1 MHDLVEYG
9 VRGVLLGVNYG
20 LLAFPI
26 SLLFIATG
34 TVDLAVGGYA
44 VLAGA
49 AAMFVGVSI
58 GPAGGIVVG
67 ILVAIV
73 ASGLVGGISLALS
86 RRQRSDPLALVLAS
100 FGFALFLESLVLTF
114 FGKDPFIRQPFTQ
127 FWTIFDIRISPQA
140 GVNAAI
146 GLLLVCII
154 YLLLYRT
161 SWGRD
166 MRASANSERA
176 ALLAG
181 IPVRRVQFCT
191 FLVAGLLAGISGV
204 LVLYTAGMDFGSGM
218 SLTLAGFGAAIV
230 FGLRGPLRGFLGGLA
245 IGTVEAISAGY
256 ATGGFATLVPL
267 AFIFIVLT
275 LGSMDRQIATGG
287 RA

>member
-1 MHDLVEYG
+1 MHDLVEFG
-9 VRGVLLGVNYG
+9 VRGVLLGVTYG

-49 AAMFVGVSI
+49 TAMFVGVSI

-67 ILVAIV
+67 ILAAIV
-73 ASGLVGGISLALS
+73 ASGLVGGISLALG
-86 RRQRSDPLALVLAS
+86 RRQRNDPLALVLVS
-100 FGFALFLESLVLTF
+100 FGFALFLESFVLTF

-127 FWTIFDIRISPQA
+127 LWTIFDIRISPQA

-191 FLVAGLLAGISGV
+191 FLVA
-204 LVLYTAGMDFGSGM
+204 DC
-218 SLTLAGFGAAIV
+218 SLESPV
-230 FGLRGPLRGFLGGLA
+230 C
-245 IGTVEAISAGY
+245 
-256 ATGGFATLVPL
+256 
-267 AFIFIVLT
+267 
-275 LGSMDRQIATGG
+275 
-287 RA
+287 